1 MAGETQRWGPLDDD
15 LAAET
20 GVEIA
25 IAEGSKEG
33 SDYVITMRDA
43 KDPDSPTLVFTPAEW
58 DAFVAGVKDG
68 EFDLDDEG
76 EGFADP
82 AAGYEAG
89 RGE

>member
-1 MAGETQRWGPLDDD
+1 MDRHGPLDDE

-20 GVEIA
+20 GVEVA

-43 KDPDSPTLVFTPAEW
+43 KDPDSPTLIFTPAEW

-82 AAGYEAG
+82 AAGYEAD
-89 RGE
+89 RGD